1 MSRAGGAGGALETPE
16 AVAAAFGVSRES
28 RARLETFV
36 ALLER
41 WNRKV
46 NLIGPATVPDIWA
59 RHVADS
65 LQMMRYTPGDARIIL
80 DVGSGGG
87 FPGLVLAIALAER
100 PGVTVHMVESNGKKA
115 TFLREA
121 VRVTGTPAIVH
132 ARRIEEIGPDALSG
146 NPDVVTA
153 RAVAPLAKLLA
164 LTGRFIAEGAVGLF
178 LKGQNVDSELTEA
191 ARSWN
196 IDAQSHPSVTG
207 SAGTVL
213 VVREVGRVQPD

>member
-1 MSRAGGAGGALETPE
+1 MSRQAGGDGPLATSD

-28 RARLETFV
+28 QEQLDAFV

-41 WNRKV
+41 WNRRV

-65 LQMMRYTPGDARIIL
+65 LQLLRYTPGDARIIL
-80 DVGSGGG
+80 DIGSGGG
-87 FPGLVLAIALAER
+87 FPGVVLAIALAER
-100 PGVTVHMVESNGKKA
+100 PGVTVHLVESNRKKA
-115 TFLREA
+115 AFLREA
-121 VRVTGTPAIVH
+121 VRVTAAPAIVH
-132 ARRIEEIGPDALSG
+132 AARIEDIGPDVLSG
-146 NPDVVTA
+146 RPDVVTA

-164 LTGRFIAEGAVGLF
+164 MTERFIAEGAVGLF
-178 LKGQNVDSELTEA
+178 LKGQHVDSELTEA
-191 ARSWN
+191 ARSWS

-213 VVREVGRVQPD
+213 VVREVGRVQSG